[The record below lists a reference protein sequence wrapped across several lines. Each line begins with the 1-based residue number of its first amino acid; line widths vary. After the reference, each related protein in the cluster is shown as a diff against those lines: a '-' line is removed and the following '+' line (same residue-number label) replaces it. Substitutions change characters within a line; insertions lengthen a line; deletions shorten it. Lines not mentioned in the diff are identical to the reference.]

1 MTNYRK
7 RYIAAGKTYAS
18 DGVYY
23 WECISEKPTTK
34 LKAEGE
40 LCRGLWGDEYVELEV
55 REVDKNSDYK
65 MFDMLGVTSDE

>member
-1 MTNYRK
+1 MTNYKK

-23 WECISEKPTTK
+23 WECLSEKPTTE
-34 LKAEGE
+34 LKAEGD
-40 LCRGLWGDEYVELEV
+40 LYRSLWGDEYVELEV

-65 MFDMLGVTSDE
+65 MFDMLGVTSDD

>member
-23 WECISEKPTTK
+23 WECLSKKPTTE
-34 LKAEGE
+34 LKAEGD
-40 LCRGLWGDEYVELEV
+40 LYRSLWGDEYVELEV

-65 MFDMLGVTSDE
+65 MFDMLGVTCDE

>member
-55 REVDKNSDYK
+55 R
-65 MFDMLGVTSDE
+65 

>member
-65 MFDMLGVTSDE
+65 MFDMLGVTSDD